1 MHSIQVVAT
10 KKYVTAVINKIMF
23 KSYMKKRVNKLCG
36 FWLSDC
42 FDLLNRRAD
51 HEKCSAEKNEAQSQ

>member
-36 FWLSDC
+36 F
-42 FDLLNRRAD
+42 
-51 HEKCSAEKNEAQSQ
+51 